1 MSRHSSRLILLDAAG
16 TLIHPAEPVENV
28 YARYFSQFGWIT
40 SPLNLR
46 SSFRETFSSL
56 ADPEFATHR
65 DGDAAERAWWRQVV
79 EKTARAVGI
88 HSTGPEFDACFHAL
102 FTHYA
107 QPSAWS
113 VYPEVPPLLT
123 RLRADGWHLA
133 VVSNFDRRL
142 HHVLAGLGLTDFFDL
157 ILTSAD
163 VSARKPSPLLLQ
175 KAIAAFPQAES
186 ICHVGDSPHADA
198 GAAKA
203 AGIPCFL
210 LDRPRTDLKTLPEW
224 LKFTFD
230 KK

>member
-1 MSRHSSRLILLDAAG
+1 MSRHSFRLILLDAAG

-28 YARYFSQFGWIT
+28 YARYFSQFGWIAPT
-40 SPLNLR
+40 PDLR

-56 ADPEFATHR
+56 ADPEFAAHP

-88 HSTGPEFDACFHAL
+88 HATGPEFDACYHAL

-113 VYPEVPPLLT
+113 VYPDVPPLLA
-123 RLRADGWHLA
+123 RLRAEGWKLA

-142 HHVLAGLGLTDFFDL
+142 HRVLAGLGLTEFFD
-157 ILTSAD
+157 IVLTSAD

-186 ICHVGDSPHADA
+186 ICHVGDSHHADA
-198 GAAKA
+198 GAATA
-203 AGIPCFL
+203 AGVPCFL
-210 LDRPRTDLKTLPEW
+210 LHRPETGMENLPEW
-224 LKFTFD
+224 LKITFG
-230 KK
+230 

>member
-40 SPLNLR
+40 PTPDLR

-56 ADPEFATHR
+56 ADPEFAAHP

-88 HSTGPEFDACFHAL
+88 HATGPEFDACFHAL
-102 FTHYA
+102 FDHYA

-113 VYPEVPPLLT
+113 VYPEVPPLLA

-142 HHVLAGLGLTDFFDL
+142 HHVLAGLDLPDSFDL
-157 ILTSAD
+157 VLTSAD

-175 KAIAAFPQAES
+175 KAIAAFPQ
-186 ICHVGDSPHADA
+186 G
-198 GAAKA
+198 
-203 AGIPCFL
+203 GIHL
-210 LDRPRTDLKTLPEW
+210 PRGR
-224 LKFTFD
+224 
-230 KK
+230 

>member
-16 TLIHPAEPVENV
+16 TLIQPAEPVENV

-40 SPLNLR
+40 FPSDLR

-56 ADPEFATHR
+56 ADPDYAAHP

-88 HSTGPEFDACFHAL
+88 HATDPEFDACFHAL

-113 VYPEVPPLLT
+113 VYPEVPPLLAQ
-123 RLRADGWHLA
+123 LRADGWNLA

-142 HHVLAGLGLTDFFDL
+142 HRVLAGLRLADSFDL

-163 VSARKPSPLLLQ
+163 VSARKPSPFLLQ

-198 GAAKA
+198 GAARA
-203 AGIPCFL
+203 AGVPCYL
-210 LDRPRTDLKTLPEW
+210 LDRPETNLQNLPEW
-224 LKFTFD
+224 LKITFG
-230 KK
+230 